1 MDMVI
6 CMNCGQKGHKFRA
19 CPEPILSY
27 GIACFIQNKQLKH
40 PREDIESNTWLCLAI
55 RRRHTYSYVDYLR
68 GKYSISDVKYQRS
81 LFSRMTKRE
90 QVIIG
95 SKPFN
100 TMWSNLWLENEY
112 PSHQI
117 ISNKYKKNASNKHLN
132 MLQIWFDKEHQ
143 CIAKSKWDE
152 PEWGIPKGR
161 RNSDESN
168 RCVAMR
174 EFWEE
179 TGIEIKKVHIIPNT
193 LIKEAYIANNGHRYC
208 NQYFIATWNSDMPFD
223 LTDIKPSHSSMYSF
237 KAEIGDVQLLT
248 KAEFL
253 SKTRDYE
260 MHKLDT
266 IESCFSL
273 LEHSKID

>member
-6 CMNCGQKGHKFRA
+6 CMNCGQKGHKFRE

-40 PREDIESNTWLCLAI
+40 PRKDIELNTWLCLGI
-55 RRRHTYSYVDYLR
+55 RRRHTYSYVDYMR

-81 LFSRMTKRE
+81 LFSRMTVDE
-90 QVIIG
+90 QNMIR
-95 SKPFN
+95 STTFN
-100 TMWSNLWLENEY
+100 TMWSDLWLEKEY
-112 PSHQI
+112 PSHQV
-117 ISNKYKKNASNKHLN
+117 ISNKYKRHAHNKHLN
-132 MLQIWFDKEHQ
+132 MLPIWFDQKGT
-143 CIAKSKWDE
+143 CLAKSSWIE

-161 RNSDESN
+161 RNNDESN

-179 TGIEIKKVHIIPNT
+179 TGIEIKHIQIIPNI
-193 LIKEAYIANNGHRYC
+193 LIKECYTANNGHHYS
-208 NQYFIATWNSDMPFD
+208 NQYFAATWNGEKPLD
-223 LTDIKPSHSSMYSF
+223 LNDIKPTHSKMYSF
-237 KAEIGDVQLLT
+237 KAEIGDIQLLT
-248 KAEFL
+248 KEEFL
-253 SKTRDYE
+253 QKLRKYE
-260 MHKLDT
+260 THKQTT